1 MIDVAVH
8 DKEIPMKSTGKRMKF
23 LIRSVVALLA
33 IFLAMPAF
41 AGEPTEYVK
50 LKTKEVTSILSQ
62 KESKVRTEKLRK
74 VLETTIDFRELAKR
88 SLGEHWTVRTPEE
101 QEEFLS
107 LLQELLRA
115 NYETKLGGNTLGK
128 DYDIKYADEAT
139 RKDRAIVKTM
149 IAHKE
154 ESKPVD
160 YKLIKK
166 EAWTIYDVVIDD
178 ISLEETYRE
187 SYVEIIE
194 DEGWDSLIK
203 RMKERVEE
211 VKAK

>member
-1 MIDVAVH
+1 MD
-8 DKEIPMKSTGKRMKF
+8 STMNTIKT
-23 LIRSVVALLA
+23 LTAALLA
-33 IFLAMPAF
+33 LALVFVSATSF
-41 AGEPTEYVK
+41 AGEPTDYVK
-50 LKTKEVTSILSQ
+50 SKTKEVTSILSK
-62 KESKVRTEKLRK
+62 KESKSRTEKLRK

-88 SLGEHWTVRTPEE
+88 SLGEHWEARTPEE

-115 NYETKLGGNTLGK
+115 NYETKLGGNTLGE
-128 DYDIKYADEAT
+128 DYTIKYADEAT

-149 IAHKE
+149 ISHKE

-166 EAWTIYDVVIDD
+166 DAWTIYDVVIDD

-194 DEGWDSLIK
+194 DEGWDSLIT
-203 RMKERVEE
+203 RMKERVDEIKAEE
-211 VKAK
+211 G